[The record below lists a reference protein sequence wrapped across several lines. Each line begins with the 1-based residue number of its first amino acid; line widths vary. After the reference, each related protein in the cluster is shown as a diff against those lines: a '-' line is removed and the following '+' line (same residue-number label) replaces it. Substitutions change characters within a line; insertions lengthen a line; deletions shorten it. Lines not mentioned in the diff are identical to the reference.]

1 VSGGPDDDKAGY
13 KRPPERTRWKKG
25 QSGNSH
31 RRKAAPVSEGTVA
44 MIDRLLLAPMQ
55 ITINGEA
62 SKVSTLEAIVF
73 QILQKAMS
81 GSARAFR
88 TLLQYQE
95 FANENLEKKLELTF
109 LDSDYTQAFAAQT
122 RSAEDA

>member
-1 VSGGPDDDKAGY
+1 
-13 KRPPERTRWKKG
+13 
-25 QSGNSH
+25 
-31 RRKAAPVSEGTVA
+31 

-55 ITINGEA
+55 ITVNGEA

-88 TLLQYQE
+88 ILLQYQE
-95 FANENLEKKLELTF
+95 FANENLEKKLVVTF

-122 RSAEDA
+122 GRTNDA